1 MKSKIFIFVGLLVV
15 IAAFV
20 IYFNHREPSLTVSGK
35 HISLIIADTQEE
47 REKGLGGMESLP
59 ENSAMLFTFQ
69 NEDIYNIW
77 MKDMKFPIDIIW
89 LNSSK
94 KIVAIEENISP
105 DTYPEIFSPGEKS
118 LYVLETNAGFVE
130 KNNLLTGNTLDFSL

>member
-1 MKSKIFIFVGLLVV
+1 MKSKILAFVIVLIV
-15 IAAFV
+15 IAACIF
-20 IYFNHREPSLTVSGK
+20 YFNDRGPSLVVSGK
-35 HISLIIADTQEE
+35 HISLMVVDSQEE

-59 ENSAMLFTFQ
+59 ENSAMLFIFQ

-118 LYVLETNAGFVE
+118 FYVLETNAGFVE